1 MKHITIDC
9 YGASQHLLNDLTTVY
24 ETLNYLGYHFNLE
37 PIAPP
42 HIIPYYYGR
51 VKKDSGISAYV
62 LLKGGHITIHTFPFR
77 ECYFVD
83 VFSSV
88 DFDEN
93 AIRDYFMDNLPY
105 SIDGSNFEKIDRTK
119 QRFDISPYAP
129 DCDFGPH
136 LMTEIH
142 VEKDITMD
150 TMYDFLEGFVA
161 KINMDP
167 IIRTVVN
174 KDKIQDPSYM
184 SGIVIIAQSHIAFH
198 YNIKD
203 KIILADLFSCA
214 PFNYDEV
221 ESLFKELGIIKSNVL
236 VPRGTKHIYRVNS
249 KITDDE
255 LKASTLWQ
263 KNIGITR

>member
-1 MKHITIDC
+1 MKHITLDC
-9 YGASQHLLNDLTTVY
+9 YGSSQHLLNDLTTVY
-24 ETLNYLGYHFNLE
+24 ETLNYIGYQFGLE

-83 VFSSV
+83 VFSIK
-88 DFDEN
+88 DFDEQKLY
-93 AIRDYFMDNLPY
+93 DYFLDSLPF
-105 SIDGSNFEKIDRTK
+105 DTKASNFEIINRNERKFNK
-119 QRFDISPYAP
+119 APYDI

-136 LMTEIH
+136 LMCEIQRTEDLSI
-142 VEKDITMD
+142 DQ
-150 TMYDFLEGFVA
+150 MYDFLEGFVS

-174 KDKIQDPSYM
+174 KDKIENTSFI
-184 SGIVIIAQSHIAFH
+184 SGIIIIAQSHIALH
-198 YNIKD
+198 YEIKSK
-203 KIILADLFSCA
+203 KIYADLFSCA

-221 ESLFKELGIIKSNVL
+221 DALLEFLGEIKSNVL

-249 KITDDE
+249 SITEDE

-263 KNIGITR
+263 KNIGIDK